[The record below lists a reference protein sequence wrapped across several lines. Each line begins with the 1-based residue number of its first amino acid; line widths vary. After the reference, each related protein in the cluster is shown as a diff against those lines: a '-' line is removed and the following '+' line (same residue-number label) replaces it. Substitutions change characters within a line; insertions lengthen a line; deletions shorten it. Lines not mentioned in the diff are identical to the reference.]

1 MTKYGPPFAPT
12 FPKTKAH
19 GGTRRKIYDYKS
31 HSLRIYRYAKAA
43 RRHPWIPLSKDG
55 LSTSS
60 TSTPNRYRLYQTG
73 IPRHRHSQLE
83 GEFNGT
89 DVHVYIATNNNKVY
103 RIMLCDANTQNEANI
118 KIRFNKLVSQFENNK
133 RYTSLDKYTLSDEE
147 NISYEMTVNKKN
159 YDALFYQVPNMEK
172 VDTLALQKKV
182 RNELL
187 SKYTEAELKNP
198 SEEITK
204 EIQNTAIKIGME
216 MMFMKP
222 VWFRICESYGEYYI
236 TMFYDNE
243 YNHANGE
250 DL

>member
-1 MTKYGPPFAPT
+1 MKRIFLFYIMAIMAISMSAQNDVTT
-12 FPKTKAH
+12 F
-19 GGTRRKIYDYKS
+19 
-31 HSLRIYRYAKAA
+31 L
-43 RRHPWIPLSKDG
+43 
-55 LSTSS
+55 
-60 TSTPNRYRLYQTG
+60 G
-73 IPRHRHSQLE
+73 IPVDGFKSEMKQKLVSKGFVPKKVGTNEFLE

-89 DVHVYIATNNNKVY
+89 DVHVYIVTNNNKVY

-182 RNELL
+182 HNELL

>member
-1 MTKYGPPFAPT
+1 MKRILLFYIMAITAISMSAQNDVTT
-12 FPKTKAH
+12 F
-19 GGTRRKIYDYKS
+19 
-31 HSLRIYRYAKAA
+31 L
-43 RRHPWIPLSKDG
+43 
-55 LSTSS
+55 
-60 TSTPNRYRLYQTG
+60 G
-73 IPRHRHSQLE
+73 IPVDGFKSDMKQKLVKKGFVPKKVGTNEFLE

-89 DVHVYIATNNNKVY
+89 DVQVFIATNNNKVY
-103 RIMLCDANTQNEANI
+103 RIMLCDAETRNETNI
-118 KIRFNKLVSQFENNK
+118 KIRFNNLVRQFENNK
-133 RYTSLDKYTLSDEE
+133 RYTSHDKYTLSDEE

-216 MMFMKP
+216 TMFMKP
-222 VWFRICESYGEYYI
+222 VWFRICKSYGEYYI
-236 TMFYDNE
+236 TMYYDNE

>member
-1 MTKYGPPFAPT
+1 MAIMAISMSAQNDVTT
-12 FPKTKAH
+12 F
-19 GGTRRKIYDYKS
+19 
-31 HSLRIYRYAKAA
+31 L
-43 RRHPWIPLSKDG
+43 
-55 LSTSS
+55 
-60 TSTPNRYRLYQTG
+60 G
-73 IPRHRHSQLE
+73 IPVDGFKSEMKQKLVSKGFVPKKVGTNEFLE

-89 DVHVYIATNNNKVY
+89 VVHVYIATNNNKVY

>member
-1 MTKYGPPFAPT
+1 MTISFASFAQNKDVTT
-12 FPKTKAH
+12 F
-19 GGTRRKIYDYKS
+19 
-31 HSLRIYRYAKAA
+31 L
-43 RRHPWIPLSKDG
+43 
-55 LSTSS
+55 
-60 TSTPNRYRLYQTG
+60 G
-73 IPRHRHSQLE
+73 IPVDGTASSMKQKLVSKGFVPKKVGTNEFLE

-89 DVHVYIATNNNKVY
+89 DVQVYIVTNNNKVY

-118 KIRFNKLVSQFENNK
+118 KIRFNNLVSQFENNK

-204 EIQNTAIKIGME
+204 EYQNTAIKIGME

>member
-1 MTKYGPPFAPT
+1 MKRLLFIVLAMIATITSFAQQ
-12 FPKTKAH
+12 
-19 GGTRRKIYDYKS
+19 
-31 HSLRIYRYAKAA
+31 
-43 RRHPWIPLSKDG
+43 KDV
-55 LSTSS
+55 TSF
-60 TSTPNRYRLYQTG
+60 LG
-73 IPRHRHSQLE
+73 IPVDGTVLSMKQKLVSKGFVPKKVGTNEFLE

-89 DVHVYIATNNNKVY
+89 DVRVYIATNNNKVY
-103 RIMLCDANTQNEANI
+103 RIMVADNNTVDEAQI
-118 KIRFNKLVSQFENNK
+118 KIRFNNLVSQFENNK
-133 RYTSLDKYTLSDEE
+133 RYISLGKYTLSDEE
-147 NISYEMTVNKKN
+147 DISYEMTVHNKD
-159 YDALFYQVPNMEK
+159 YEAAFYQVPNMEK
-172 VDTLALQKKV
+172 ADTLVLQEKV

>member
-1 MTKYGPPFAPT
+1 MMIAMMISFSSFAQNKDVTKF
-12 FPKTKAH
+12 
-19 GGTRRKIYDYKS
+19 
-31 HSLRIYRYAKAA
+31 L
-43 RRHPWIPLSKDG
+43 
-55 LSTSS
+55 
-60 TSTPNRYRLYQTG
+60 G
-73 IPRHRHSQLE
+73 IPVDGTKTEMKQKLIAKVFVPKKMRDLEWLE

-89 DVHVYIATNNNKVY
+89 DVQAFIVTNNNKVW
-103 RIMLCDANTQNEANI
+103 RIMLADKNRVDEAQI
-118 KIRFNKLVSQFENNK
+118 KIRFNILVSQFENNK
-133 RYTSLDKYTLSDEE
+133 RYIPLDKYTLSDEE

>member
-1 MTKYGPPFAPT
+1 MKRIFLFYIMAIMAISMSAQNDVTT
-12 FPKTKAH
+12 FL
-19 GGTRRKIYDYKS
+19 G
-31 HSLRIYRYAKAA
+31 
-43 RRHPWIPLSKDG
+43 IPVDG
-55 LSTSS
+55 LKSEMKQKLVSKGFVPKKVGT
-60 TSTPNRYRLYQTG
+60 NEF
-73 IPRHRHSQLE
+73 LE

-89 DVHVYIATNNNKVY
+89 DVRVFIVTNNNKVY
-103 RIMLCDANTQNEANI
+103 RIMLCDVNTRDEADI
-118 KIRFNKLVSQFENNK
+118 KNRFNKLVSQFENNK

-147 NISYEMTVNKKN
+147 NILYEMTVNKKN
-159 YDALFYQVPNMEK
+159 YEALFYQVPNKEK

-204 EIQNTAIKIGME
+204 EIKNTAIKIGME

-243 YNHANGE
+243 YNPANGE